1 MTSKQRIIMT
11 GSSGAI
17 GRAVVAALI
26 KSGKN
31 VISIS
36 RKETGSEAVAGV
48 RTLVGDIRK
57 PEELRAHIAESD
69 VICHL
74 AAFIPPDFSD
84 SSHARACFETN
95 ALATLRLAEIACEQ
109 KKRFIYTSSGS
120 IYAPSAVPVVETA
133 PIYPEHHA
141 PYYLGSK
148 LLGELYVEHLRET
161 RGLDSTILRVSSVYG
176 AGLTRTVVA
185 KFVSDAIAGRP
196 LRVFHEGKNRVDF
209 VYVDD
214 IARLVVSAVDGP
226 QQGVFNAGSGTA
238 TSILGLAEIVR
249 EMFAEHDP
257 WIEKIQPA
265 GKPPP
270 SFPALSMDRTSRA
283 FSHTP
288 TSLKAGL
295 TAIKKVL
302 AESGPNA
309 QS

>member
-57 PEELRAHIAESD
+57 PEELQAHIAESD

-84 SSHARACFETN
+84 SSYAQACFETN

-133 PIYPEHHA
+133 PVYPERHA

-176 AGLTRTVVA
+176 AGLARTVVA
-185 KFVSDAIAGRP
+185 KFVSDAITGRP

-238 TSILGLAEIVR
+238 TSILGLAETVR

-270 SFPALSMDRTSRA
+270 SFPALSMDRTSSA

-288 TSLKAGL
+288 TSLRAGL
-295 TAIKKVL
+295 TAIKKAL